1 MPLAD
6 VSESDV
12 ELKMPASDEAF
23 ARTSR
28 RSSIESPSVED
39 RLAIKLPTW
48 SVLDTVL
55 RPIVVMVSV
64 KVLLTWLWT
73 ALEPFSVTICAMALA
88 F

>member
-1 MPLAD
+1 MPLLACSISCFVDSSTVPVCLSMPLAD

-48 SVLDTVL
+48 SVL
-55 RPIVVMVSV
+55 M
-64 KVLLTWLWT
+64 
-73 ALEPFSVTICAMALA
+73 
-88 F
+88 